1 MSKKLVAFDMD
12 GTLINGRLV
21 FTLGDKYSV
30 SDRIKEIMAKNID
43 GLEKSAQIA
52 QLWKGINA
60 NEITEAIKAIPI
72 MDGASEVIGEF
83 KKRGYTIGIISD
95 SYTLATDHMVK
106 KFNMDFNV
114 ANVLEVK
121 DGLLTGKVK
130 MPLGWEQIDC
140 WCKISV
146 CKRFHLER
154 LARSMNIPLKDTIAI
169 GDTRNDLCM
178 IERAGI
184 GIAFN
189 PKDEKI
195 MENKIVVKGQDLWKI
210 MEFV

>member
-1 MSKKLVAFDMD
+1 MD
-12 GTLINGRLV
+12 GTLLNGRLV
-21 FTLGDKYSV
+21 FTLGDKYGV
-30 SDRIKEIMAKNID
+30 SDRIREIMAKNID
-43 GLEKSAQIA
+43 GHEKSASIA
-52 QLWKGINA
+52 QLWKCIHE
-60 NEITEAIKAIPI
+60 NEVTEAVKTIPI
-72 MDGASEVIGEF
+72 MDGASEVINEF
-83 KKRGYTIGIISD
+83 KKRGYTTGIISD
-95 SYTLATDHMVK
+95 SYTLATDHIVK

-121 DGLLTGKVK
+121 GGLLTGKVK
-130 MPLGWEQIDC
+130 MPLGWEQINC

-169 GDTRNDLCM
+169 GDTKNDLCM

-189 PKDEKI
+189 PKDEEI
-195 MENKIVVKGQDLWKI
+195 MENKIVVNGQDLRKI